1 MSLQVQLVFLLTF
14 VIHLFATLAYAI
26 RIAGVRTGRIAV
38 SFALANV
45 LLLVARTS
53 NTFQGPLLAKHVEQS
68 ILSGSVSH
76 VETELRWLM
85 LAATLATF
93 VGVLLIPT
101 AQRVFSQAIEAL
113 GVHRSVPRLLLSG
126 VSRSGLRALRA
137 AIKVPSIKNLTQFRR
152 RSAPHRM
159 LVYNA
164 LATALL
170 TVSVFA
176 SLYAGCL
183 KPELR
188 VTANNLSA
196 VVNGTATVLLFLF
209 IDPYLSLLADDAV
222 SKRATEAE
230 FRRSIVL
237 FGVSRLVG
245 TVVAQLA
252 LIPGAKV
259 IALVAKSL

>member
-14 VIHLFATLAYAI
+14 VIHLISTLAYAV

-45 LLLVARTS
+45 LLLLARTS
-53 NTFQGPLLAKHVEQS
+53 NTFQGPLLAKHVEQN

-76 VETELRWLM
+76 VETDLRWLI
-85 LAATLATF
+85 LAATLAT
-93 VGVLLIPT
+93 VAGVLLIPT
-101 AQRVFSQAIEAL
+101 SQRLFSKAIQAL
-113 GVHRSVPRLLLSG
+113 DVHRSVPRLLFSA
-126 VSRSGLRALRA
+126 VSLAGLRQLRLA
-137 AIKVPSIKNLTQFRR
+137 VKVPSIKNLEHLRL
-152 RSAPHRM
+152 SGAPYRI

-170 TVSVFA
+170 TVCVFA

-183 KPELR
+183 RPELR

-196 VVNGTATVLLFLF
+196 VVNGISTVLLFLF

-222 SKRATEAE
+222 SNRATDAQ
-230 FRRSIVL
+230 FRRSIVW
-237 FGVSRLVG
+237 FGVSRVVG
-245 TVVAQLA
+245 TIIAQLA

>member
-14 VIHLFATLAYAI
+14 VIHLIGTLAYAV

-45 LLLVARTS
+45 LLLASRTS

-76 VETELRWLM
+76 VETDLRWLI
-85 LAATLATF
+85 LAATLATI

-101 AQRVFSQAIEAL
+101 SQRVFAQAIRALEA
-113 GVHRSVPRLLLSG
+113 HRSVPRLLLSG
-126 VSRSGLRALRA
+126 LSRAGLRQFRA
-137 AIKVPSIKNLTQFRR
+137 AVTVPSIKNLSHLKLRG
-152 RSAPHRM
+152 APHRM

-164 LATALL
+164 LASALW
-170 TVSVFA
+170 TMSVFA

-183 KPELR
+183 RPELR

-196 VVNGTATVLLFLF
+196 VVNGISTVLLFLF

-222 SKRATEAE
+222 TNRATDAE

-237 FGVSRLVG
+237 FGVSRVVG
-245 TVVAQLA
+245 TIVAQLA

-259 IALVAKSL
+259 IALVAQRL